1 MARGRPRTFDK
12 DEALERAMD
21 VFWLRGYDGASMS
34 DLAQAMALNPPS
46 IYAAFGSK
54 EGLFLAAIEK
64 YRETGAGGI
73 WSVLDSDADARS
85 VAEQV
90 LRRTADTFTRTTP
103 PRGCMIVLT
112 ALESESAHPDVCAVL
127 EGYRKENVRK
137 LEARF
142 ERARQAGELPGD
154 TDCSALAEYIVT
166 VQHGMSV
173 QARDG
178 AGRARLHALVD
189 IALRA
194 WPAKT
199 G

>member
-1 MARGRPRTFDK
+1 MARGRPRLFDK

-85 VAEQV
+85 VAEHV

-112 ALESESAHPDVCAVL
+112 ALETESAHPDVCAVL
-127 EGYRKENVRK
+127 ERYRKENARR

-142 ERARQAGELPGD
+142 RQARETGELPAD
-154 TDCSALAEYIVT
+154 TDCAALADFVVT
-166 VQHGMSV
+166 VQHGMSI

-178 AGRARLHALVD
+178 TGRDRLHAIVD
-189 IALRA
+189 IALQA
-194 WPAKT
+194 WPRKT
-199 G
+199 D